1 MHKEIMSLSKLTIK
15 DKYVPEKIK
24 TITKKKKEENVESE
38 VNIKAHKFK
47 QSEQYSLII
56 SSKELIILLNQ

>member
-24 TITKKKKEENVESE
+24 TITKKKKKGRKCRERGQ
-38 VNIKAHKFK
+38 HKGT
-47 QSEQYSLII
+47 
-56 SSKELIILLNQ
+56 